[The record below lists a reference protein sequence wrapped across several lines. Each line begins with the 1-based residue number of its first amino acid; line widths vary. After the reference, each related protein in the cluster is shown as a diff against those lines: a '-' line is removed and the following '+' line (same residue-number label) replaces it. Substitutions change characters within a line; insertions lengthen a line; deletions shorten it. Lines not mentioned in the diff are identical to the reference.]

1 MLTAVV
7 VAVVEGPGWF
17 EVSAVGA
24 LCLSAN
30 SLSWSREGGRAKNKA
45 AGVS

>member
-1 MLTAVV
+1 VLTAVV

-24 LCLSAN
+24 LCLSAK
-30 SLSWSREGGRAKNKA
+30 SLSWNRERGRVKNKV